1 MCSSGFIKEGVWVI
15 RRVTKGIKVSLE
27 NKKLRSK
34 RRLIDAKCT
43 DLQSRDLQSR
53 DLQKVPS

>member
-1 MCSSGFIKEGVWVI
+1 MCVQVVFIKEGVWVI
-15 RRVTKGIKVSLE
+15 WRVTKGIKVSLE

-43 DLQSRDLQSR
+43 DLQSRDLE
-53 DLQKVPS
+53 KVPS